1 MGNSLQDQL
10 LKAGLVDTEKAKKVT
25 RDKRKQDK
33 QRRHTKAGPIDESH
47 QRMQQELA
55 AKAERDRELNL
66 RRQAQAQRN
75 AVLAQ
80 VRQLVEGNRQ
90 PRGGDELAY
99 NFVDGTKV
107 KRLYV
112 SAEVHK
118 RISTGK
124 LAIVRLGQQ
133 YELVTPE
140 IADKIRSRDEHS
152 LVFCNDPKQD
162 AGDQAD
168 PYADH
173 PIPDDLIW

>member
-10 LKAGLVDTEKAKKVT
+10 LKAGLVDTEKAKKIG

-33 QRRHTKAGPIDESH
+33 QRRHAKAKPVDENH
-47 QRMQQELA
+47 QRVQQEMA
-55 AKAERDRELNL
+55 AKAERDRKLNL
-66 RRQAQAQRN
+66 RRQEQAERS

-80 VRQLVEGNRQ
+80 VRQMVESNRQ
-90 PRGGDELAY
+90 PKGGGEFAY
-99 NFVDGTKV
+99 NFVDGNKI

-112 SAEVHK
+112 SEAVHK
-118 RISTGK
+118 RISSGK

-133 YELVTPE
+133 YELVSVE
-140 IADKIRSRDEHS
+140 IAEKIRSRDEHS
-152 LVFCNDPKQD
+152 LVFYNDPKQD
-162 AGDQAD
+162 AGDPAD